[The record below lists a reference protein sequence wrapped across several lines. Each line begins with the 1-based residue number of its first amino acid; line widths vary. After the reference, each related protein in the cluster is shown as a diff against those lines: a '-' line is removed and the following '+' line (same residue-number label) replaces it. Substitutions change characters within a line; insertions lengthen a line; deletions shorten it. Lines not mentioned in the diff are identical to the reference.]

1 MKLHIL
7 AVGNSFAQDTFAWLP
22 EVAQAMGCTDI
33 RIARLY
39 RGGCSINM
47 HCDNLDGDAPCYTYA
62 VHNGKGWQEQKG
74 FLSRDALLDGPWDY
88 ILIQHGSAD
97 GSRYSKP
104 ESYVRLP
111 ELVQKIK
118 GLAGDAPKIIFNLTW
133 VGAGKK
139 PKSEMPEYLDRP
151 EDLYRDI
158 MEMTQKMVLPVPGI
172 DRITPTGTAIQN
184 LRKFYPGCLTRDGYH
199 LTRDLGRYAAAVAF
213 YHALTG
219 ENINK
224 LKWAPAGVTAHWRRQ
239 VIRCAKAAVS
249 CPFSVSL

>member
-47 HCDNLDGDAPCYTYA
+47 HCDHLDGDAPCYTYA

-74 FLSRDALLDGPWDY
+74 FRSRDALLDGPWDY

-118 GLAGDAPKIIFNLTW
+118 DLAGDAPKIIFNLTW

-172 DRITPTGTAIQN
+172 DHITPTGTAIQN

-213 YHALTG
+213 YHA
-219 ENINK
+219 
-224 LKWAPAGVTAHWRRQ
+224 
-239 VIRCAKAAVS
+239 
-249 CPFSVSL
+249 